1 MKNNNL
7 KYLIAGTGGV
17 GGSIAA
23 FLALAGKD
31 VTCIARGGHLAAL
44 RENGLKLH
52 SDLKGEH
59 TLAVPAYTAEEYA
72 ALASSADAYKAD
84 VIFVCVKGYSVD
96 SITELIRHAAHKDT
110 VVIPILNVYGTGPR
124 IQRLVPGVTVL
135 DGCIYIV
142 GFVSGK
148 GEITQ
153 MGKIFRLVYGAHK
166 DTIVS
171 RETLAAIQRDLQE
184 SGIKADI
191 SSDINRDTFVKWSF
205 ISAMAVTGAY
215 YNVPMGEV
223 QKPGKVRDTFI
234 GLSQE
239 SAALGRKLGIGFEED
254 IVAYNLKVID
264 KLAPES
270 TASMQKDMAR
280 GHQSE
285 VQGLLFDMIAAAEE
299 QNIDIPTY
307 RMVAEKFK

>member
-1 MKNNNL
+1 M

-31 VTCIARGGHLAAL
+31 VTCIARGEHLAAI
-44 RENGLKLH
+44 REHGLLLH

-59 TLAVPAYTAEEYA
+59 TLKVDACTAEEYQG
-72 ALASSADAYKAD
+72 KAD

-96 SITELIRHAAHKDT
+96 SITELIKRAAHKDT

-124 IQRLVPGVTVL
+124 IQRFVPGITVL

-166 DTIVS
+166 GTIVS
-171 RETLAAIQRDLQE
+171 RETLEAIQRDLQE
-184 SGIKADI
+184 SGIKAEI
-191 SSDINRDTFVKWSF
+191 SSDINLDTFVKWSF

-215 YNVPMGEV
+215 YDVPMGEV

-234 GLSQE
+234 GLSCE
-239 SAALGRKLGIGFEED
+239 SAALGRKLGIEFKED
-254 IVAYNLKVID
+254 VIEYNLKVID

-280 GHQSE
+280 GGQSE

-299 QNIDIPTY
+299 QGVEIPTY
-307 RMVAEKFK
+307 RMVAEKFKIGNHNL